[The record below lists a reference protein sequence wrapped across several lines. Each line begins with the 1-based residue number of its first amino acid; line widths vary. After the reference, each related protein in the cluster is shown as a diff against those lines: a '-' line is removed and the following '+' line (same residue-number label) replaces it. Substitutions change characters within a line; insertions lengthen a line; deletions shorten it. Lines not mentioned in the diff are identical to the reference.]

1 MEHNKNTHPTHEEM
15 GFANLDKYRP
25 VRTGAPE
32 AVFCPGKTP
41 LQVGEILA
49 ELSRMHPEENIMAT
63 RATPEDF
70 RVASG
75 LVPEAVYDPVA
86 KIIAVVRK
94 ISPSVTEAQNWAK
107 AKDENRARGA
117 DEYLTKNYRGI
128 IAVVSAGTA
137 DIPIAEE
144 AAVTAELLGNPV
156 DRIYDVGVAGIH
168 RLFDKLDRIR
178 EANVVIV
185 VAGMEAALASV
196 VGGLVSKPVIA
207 VPTHIGYGS
216 SFEGLTALLSML
228 NSCANGIGVVN
239 IDNGYGAACLA
250 SKINKNE

>member
-1 MEHNKNTHPTHEEM
+1 MENNKGARPTHEEM

-49 ELSRMHPEENIMAT
+49 ELCRMHPEENIMAT

-75 LVPEAVYDPVA
+75 LAPEAVYDPVA

-94 ISPSVTEAQNWAK
+94 NSPSISS
-107 AKDENRARGA
+107 
-117 DEYLTKNYRGI
+117 RGI

-137 DIPIAEE
+137 DIPVAEE
-144 AAVTAELLGNPV
+144 AAVTAELLGNSV

-178 EANVVIV
+178 DANVVIV
-185 VAGMEAALASV
+185 VAGMEAAIASV
-196 VGGLVSKPVIA
+196 VGGLVSRPVIA

-250 SKINKNE
+250 SKINKTE

>member
-1 MEHNKNTHPTHEEM
+1 MEHKKDTRPTHEEM
-15 GFANLDKYRP
+15 GFANLDKFRP

-41 LQVGEILA
+41 IQIGEILA

-94 ISPSVTEAQNWAK
+94 TSPAVGDGESGTQTWHDNQPK
-107 AKDENRARGA
+107 A
-117 DEYLTKNYRGI
+117 YRGI

-137 DIPIAEE
+137 DIPVAEE

-168 RLFDKLDRIR
+168 RLFDKMDRIR
-178 EANVVIV
+178 DANVVIV

-196 VGGLVSKPVIA
+196 VGGLVSRPVIA

-250 SKINKNE
+250 SKINKTE

>member
-1 MEHNKNTHPTHEEM
+1 MENNKGTRPTHEEM
-15 GFANLDKYRP
+15 GFASLDKYRP

-41 LQVGEILA
+41 LQIGEILA

-63 RATPEDF
+63 RATPEDY

-86 KIIAVVRK
+86 KIIAVVR
-94 ISPSVTEAQNWAK
+94 QNK
-107 AKDENRARGA
+107 K
-117 DEYLTKNYRGI
+117 YKGI

-144 AAVTAELLGNPV
+144 AAVTAELLGNTV

-178 EANVVIV
+178 DANVVIV
-185 VAGMEAALASV
+185 VAGMEAAIASV
-196 VGGLVSKPVIA
+196 VGGLVSRPVIA

-250 SKINKNE
+250 SKINKCE

>member
-1 MEHNKNTHPTHEEM
+1 M

-49 ELSRMHPEENIMAT
+49 ELSRMHPDENIMAT

-94 ISPSVTEAQNWAK
+94 ISP
-107 AKDENRARGA
+107 
-117 DEYLTKNYRGI
+117 
-128 IAVVSAGTA
+128 
-137 DIPIAEE
+137 P
-144 AAVTAELLGNPV
+144 
-156 DRIYDVGVAGIH
+156 VAG
-168 RLFDKLDRIR
+168 
-178 EANVVIV
+178 NVS
-185 VAGMEAALASV
+185 LQW
-196 VGGLVSKPVIA
+196 
-207 VPTHIGYGS
+207 
-216 SFEGLTALLSML
+216 
-228 NSCANGIGVVN
+228 
-239 IDNGYGAACLA
+239 
-250 SKINKNE
+250 

>member
-1 MEHNKNTHPTHEEM
+1 MDQNKKHPTHEEM
-15 GFANLDKYRP
+15 GFANLDKFRP
-25 VRTGAPE
+25 ARTGAPE

-41 LQVGEILA
+41 LQIGEILA
-49 ELSRMHPEENIMAT
+49 ELSQMHPDENLMAT
-63 RATPEDF
+63 RATQGDF
-70 RVASG
+70 DVVSG

-86 KIIAVVRK
+86 KIIAVVRS
-94 ISPSVTEAQNWAK
+94 ISPF
-107 AKDENRARGA
+107 G
-117 DEYLTKNYRGI
+117 NYKGT

-137 DIPIAEE
+137 DIPVAEE
-144 AAVTAELLGNPV
+144 AAVVAELLGNPV

-178 EANVVIV
+178 EANVIIV

-196 VGGLVSKPVIA
+196 VGGLVSRPVIA
-207 VPTHIGYGS
+207 VPTHIGYGAN
-216 SFEGLTALLSML
+216 FEGLTALLSML

-250 SKINKNE
+250 SKINRAE

>member
-1 MEHNKNTHPTHEEM
+1 MEYNKDAHSTHEEM

-49 ELSRMHPEENIMAT
+49 ELSRMHMEENIMAT

-94 ISPSVTEAQNWAK
+94 ISPSVADAQN
-107 AKDENRARGA
+107 RAHAGDVVR
-117 DEYLTKNYRGI
+117 TKGYKGI

-137 DIPIAEE
+137 DIPVAEE

-178 EANVVIV
+178 DANVVIV

-196 VGGLVSKPVIA
+196 VGGLVSRPVIA

-250 SKINKNE
+250 SKINKTE

>member
-1 MEHNKNTHPTHEEM
+1 MDYSKEAHPTHEEM
-15 GFANLDKYRP
+15 GFANLDKFRP
-25 VRTGAPE
+25 IRTGAPE
-32 AVFCPGKTP
+32 AIFCPGKTP

-94 ISPSVTEAQNWAK
+94 ISPSISDAQNWSH
-107 AKDENRARGA
+107 AKDEDR
-117 DEYLTKNYRGI
+117 TKVYRGI

-137 DIPIAEE
+137 DIPVAEE

-178 EANVVIV
+178 DANVIIV
-185 VAGMEAALASV
+185 VAGMEAAIASV
-196 VGGLVSKPVIA
+196 VGGLVSRPVIA

-250 SKINKNE
+250 SKINKVE

>member
-1 MEHNKNTHPTHEEM
+1 MENNKGAGPTHEEM
-15 GFANLDKYRP
+15 GFASLDKYRP
-25 VRTGAPE
+25 IRTGAPE
-32 AVFCPGKTP
+32 AIFCPGKTP
-41 LQVGEILA
+41 LQIGEILA
-49 ELSRMHPEENIMAT
+49 ELCRMHPNENIMAT

-70 RVASG
+70 RVASS
-75 LVPEAVYDPVA
+75 LVPEAVYDPVS
-86 KIIAVVRK
+86 KIISVVRK
-94 ISPSVTEAQNWAK
+94 ISPPVAG
-107 AKDENRARGA
+107 RR
-117 DEYLTKNYRGI
+117 I

-178 EANVVIV
+178 DANVVIV
-185 VAGMEAALASV
+185 VAGMEAAIASV
-196 VGGLVSKPVIA
+196 VGGLVSRPVIA

-228 NSCANGIGVVN
+228 NSCANGVGVVN

-250 SKINKNE
+250 SKINKTE